1 MINVWIHSNI
11 ARLANDKLDWR
22 YEPENEQTELLSILQ
37 NIFSNERNLFFGII
51 DETGK
56 VRKHINIFKGTTNI
70 KKLNGLQSVIKNGE
84 EISIFTAVS
93 GG

>member
-1 MINVWIHSNI
+1 MIKVWIHSNI
-11 ARLANDKLDWR
+11 ARLANDKLDWQ
-22 YEPENEQTELLSILQ
+22 YEPENEQIELLSILQ

-51 DETGK
+51 DETGN
-56 VRKHINIFKGTTNI
+56 VRKHINIYKNGTNI
-70 KKLNGLQSVIKNGE
+70 KKLNGLRSIVESGE